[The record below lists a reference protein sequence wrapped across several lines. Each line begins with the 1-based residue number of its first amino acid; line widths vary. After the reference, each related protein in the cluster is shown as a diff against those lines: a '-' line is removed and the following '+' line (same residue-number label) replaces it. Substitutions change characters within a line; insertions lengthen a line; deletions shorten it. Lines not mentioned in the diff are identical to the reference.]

1 MSAKAH
7 LTPEEKAEI
16 IRLHAAGMPF
26 REIGQ
31 RLNRSYNACFNF
43 YSRYQQSAEKLCPKC
58 GQVLPSQAKFCF
70 ACGTRIL
77 TQRET
82 VIEQLSNARSSS
94 TLLPERARDAFLAA
108 VNGAIRYLEGLPD
121 V

>member
-1 MSAKAH
+1 MKLANGSIEPTLH
-7 LTPEEKAEI
+7 VLIFTPNISNPPK
-16 IRLHAAGMPF
+16 
-26 REIGQ
+26 
-31 RLNRSYNACFNF
+31 SYA
-43 YSRYQQSAEKLCPKC
+43 QSVGRFSP
-58 GQVLPSQAKFCF
+58 PQAKFCF
-70 ACGTRIL
+70 ACGTKIL

-82 VIEQLSNARSSS
+82 VIEQLSATRSSS